1 MSTHEQPT
9 VSKKPTDSLALRII
23 LLGCGFLLIVS
34 VAFSVGSGVGFAI
47 GRMSNGA
54 SVQQSGTPVGSA
66 GTIIES
72 GRDLKQEDLKIFWEA
87 MDLLERDYYGEL
99 PSQQERSYG
108 AIRGVLELL
117 DDPNTSFMPPQQARN
132 FLESMD
138 GSFEGIGATVD
149 WETDLSAVRI
159 VEPFE
164 NQPAWKAGLRRNDLI
179 IAIDGEP
186 VAEMADLTEAV
197 SKIKGPRGSRVVLTI
212 VRSNRTDPFE
222 VEVIRDLIQI
232 PIVFSEMVGE
242 NEDIAYIRLT
252 RFSDNASGRLRDA
265 IRTALDSGNVRGLI
279 FDMRGNPGGLLRE
292 AVRVSSL
299 FLPDKELVLIERF
312 SDGSE
317 DLYRA
322 EGRPIVPADLPIVVL
337 VNEGSAS
344 ASEIVSG
351 ALQDAGR
358 AVLLGTTTFG
368 KGSVQLPHNLSDG
381 SLMRVTIARWYTPKD
396 RSIDGTGLEP
406 DIVLELSDEEFES
419 EEDPQL
425 DRALQL
431 LETGQ

>member
-1 MSTHEQPT
+1 MSTQEQPN

-47 GRMSNGA
+47 GRISSDGTGQRSGA
-54 SVQQSGTPVGSA
+54 PVGSA
-66 GTIIES
+66 GTFIES
-72 GRDLKQEDLKIFWEA
+72 GRDLTQADLNIFWEA
-87 MDLLERDYYGEL
+87 MDLLDRDFYGEL
-99 PSQQERSYG
+99 PTQKERSYG
-108 AIRGVLELL
+108 AIRGVLDLL
-117 DDPNTSFMPPQQARN
+117 DDPNTSFMTPQQATS

-149 WETDLSAVRI
+149 WETELSAVRI

-179 IAIDGEP
+179 IAIDGES
-186 VAEMADLTEAV
+186 VAEMVDLTEAV
-197 SKIKGPRGSRVVLTI
+197 SKIKGPRGSRVVLTV
-212 VRSNRTDPFE
+212 VRSNRADPFE
-222 VEVIRDLIQI
+222 VEVIRDVIQI
-232 PIVFSEMVGE
+232 PIVFSEMIGE
-242 NEDIAYIRLT
+242 NEDIAYVRLT
-252 RFSDNASGRLRDA
+252 RFSDNASGRLREA
-265 IRTALDSGNVRGLI
+265 IRTSLDGGAVRGLI

-351 ALQDAGR
+351 ALQDTGR

-406 DIVLELSDEEFES
+406 DIVLELSEEDIEA

>member
-1 MSTHEQPT
+1 MSIQEQPT
-9 VSKKPTDSLALRII
+9 MSKKPTDSLALRMI

-47 GRMSNGA
+47 GRMSNGET
-54 SVQQSGTPVGSA
+54 VQQSGAPVGSA
-66 GTIIES
+66 GTIIE
-72 GRDLKQEDLKIFWEA
+72 GNRELTEADLDIFWEA
-87 MDLLERDYYGEL
+87 MELLERDYYGEL
-99 PSQQERSYG
+99 PTQQDRSYG
-108 AIRGVLELL
+108 AIRGVLDML
-117 DDPNTSFMPPQQARN
+117 DDPNTSFMTPEQATN

-149 WETDLSAVRI
+149 WEEEIGAVRI

-179 IAIDGEP
+179 IAIDGES
-186 VAEMADLTEAV
+186 VAEMVDLTEAV
-197 SKIKGPRGSRVVLTI
+197 SKIKGPRGSQVVLTV
-212 VRSNRTDPFE
+212 VRDDIADPFE

-232 PIVFSEMVGE
+232 PIVFSEMLGE
-242 NEDIAYIRLT
+242 NEDVAYVRLS
-252 RFSDNASGRLRDA
+252 RFSDNASQRLREA
-265 IRTALDSGNVRGLI
+265 ISTALDNGDVRGLVL
-279 FDMRGNPGGLLRE
+279 DMRGNPGGLLRE

-299 FLPDKELVLIERF
+299 FLPDDELVLIERF

-351 ALQDAGR
+351 ALQDTGR

-368 KGSVQLPHNLSDG
+368 KGSVQLPHTLSDG

-406 DIVLELSDEEFES
+406 DIVLEISEEEIEA

>member
-1 MSTHEQPT
+1 MSTQEQPN

-47 GRMSNGA
+47 GRISNDRT
-54 SVQQSGTPVGSA
+54 VQQGGTPVGSA
-66 GTIIES
+66 GTFIES
-72 GRDLKQEDLKIFWEA
+72 GRDLTQADLDIFWEA
-87 MDLLERDYYGEL
+87 MDLLERDFYGEL
-99 PSQQERSYG
+99 PSQKERTYG
-108 AIRGVLELL
+108 AIRGVLDLL
-117 DDPNTSFMPPQQARN
+117 EDPNTSFMTPQQATS

-149 WETDLSAVRI
+149 WETELGAVRI

-179 IAIDGEP
+179 IAIDGEA
-186 VAEMADLTEAV
+186 VSEMVDLTEAV
-197 SKIKGPRGSRVVLTI
+197 SKIKGPRGSRVVLTV
-212 VRSNRTDPFE
+212 VRSNRADPFE
-222 VEVIRDLIQI
+222 VEVIRDVIQI
-232 PIVFSEMVGE
+232 PIVFSEMIGE
-242 NEDIAYIRLT
+242 NEDIAYVRLT
-252 RFSDNASGRLRDA
+252 RFSDNASGRLREA
-265 IRTALDSGNVRGLI
+265 IRTSLDGGAVRGLI

-351 ALQDAGR
+351 ALQDTGR

-406 DIVLELSDEEFES
+406 DIVLELSEEDIEA

>member
-1 MSTHEQPT
+1 
-9 VSKKPTDSLALRII
+9 
-23 LLGCGFLLIVS
+23 
-34 VAFSVGSGVGFAI
+34 
-47 GRMSNGA
+47 
-54 SVQQSGTPVGSA
+54 
-66 GTIIES
+66 
-72 GRDLKQEDLKIFWEA
+72 
-87 MDLLERDYYGEL
+87 
-99 PSQQERSYG
+99 
-108 AIRGVLELL
+108 
-117 DDPNTSFMPPQQARN
+117 
-132 FLESMD
+132 
-138 GSFEGIGATVD
+138 
-149 WETDLSAVRI
+149 
-159 VEPFE
+159 
-164 NQPAWKAGLRRNDLI
+164 
-179 IAIDGEP
+179 
-186 VAEMADLTEAV
+186 
-197 SKIKGPRGSRVVLTI
+197 
-212 VRSNRTDPFE
+212 
-222 VEVIRDLIQI
+222 VEVIRDVIQI
-232 PIVFSEMVGE
+232 PIVFSEMIGE
-242 NEDIAYIRLT
+242 NEDIAYVRLT

-265 IRTALDSGNVRGLI
+265 IRTSLDSGEVRGLV

-322 EGRPIVPADLPIVVL
+322 EGKPTVPADLPIVVL

-351 ALQDAGR
+351 ALQDTGR
-358 AVLLGTTTFG
+358 AVLVGTTTFG

-406 DIVLELSDEEFES
+406 DIVLELGEEELEA
-419 EEDPQL
+419 EEDSQL